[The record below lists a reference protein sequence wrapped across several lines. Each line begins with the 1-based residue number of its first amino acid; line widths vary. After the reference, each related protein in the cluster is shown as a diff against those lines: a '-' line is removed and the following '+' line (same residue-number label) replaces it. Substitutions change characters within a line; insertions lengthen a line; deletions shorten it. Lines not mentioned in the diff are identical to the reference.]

1 MDDVQR
7 KAREEAER
15 LREKIRREHEEQPHR
30 IKAPPV
36 FPPSKREETN
46 KE

>member
-1 MDDVQR
+1 MDDAQR

-15 LREKIRREHEEQPHR
+15 LRKKIKREEEEQQDR

-36 FPPSKREETN
+36 FPPSK
-46 KE
+46 KK

>member
-15 LREKIRREHEEQPHR
+15 LREKIRREQEQQPNR
-30 IKAPPV
+30 IKAPPI
-36 FPPSKREETN
+36 FPPSTTN
-46 KE
+46 PTDKE